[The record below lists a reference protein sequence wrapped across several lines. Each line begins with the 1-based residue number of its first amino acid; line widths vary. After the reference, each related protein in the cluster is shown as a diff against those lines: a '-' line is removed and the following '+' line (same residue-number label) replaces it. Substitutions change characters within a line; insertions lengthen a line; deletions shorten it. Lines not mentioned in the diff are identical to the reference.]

1 MFNIDMEGINTE
13 KTYDIIIL
21 GGGPTAIGAAIYAAR
36 FAMDVL
42 IIGKIFG
49 GLIATT
55 HLVENY
61 PGITSTSG
69 QGLMDMFKEH
79 MNSLRIPYIS
89 DEIRS
94 VERVNDHFVLHS
106 FFQKFKAKSVVF
118 ATGSERRKL
127 GIPGE
132 EEFTGRGV
140 SYCAT
145 CDGPFYKD
153 KIVCVI
159 GGSDSA
165 AKEALFLSQNVKKV
179 YIIYRGEEIRAEPIN
194 KKRVEENEKIEIIY
208 KTNITEIKG
217 LEKLINLILTAVIE
231 VMEVEASSLARLDRY
246 RNELYFSNHVG
257 GSEKIVKSVIFDNG
271 KEFEI
276 DGVFIEVGSN
286 PNSNLAKRVGIKTNE
301 KNEIIINRKSETNVP
316 GMFAAGDVADAPFKQ
331 AITGVAEGVIAAYSA
346 FDYIKEIDIEY

>member
-1 MFNIDMEGINTE
+1 MFNIDMEGINAE
-13 KTYDIIIL
+13 KTYDLIVL
-21 GGGPTAIGAAIYAAR
+21 GGGPTAIGCAIYAAR
-36 FAMDVL
+36 FALNVL

-55 HLVENY
+55 HVVENY

-69 QGLMDMFKEH
+69 QGLMEMFKDH
-79 MNSLRIPYIS
+79 MNSLNIPYIS

-94 VERVNDHFVLHS
+94 IERVDDHFILHS
-106 FFQKFKAKSVVF
+106 FFQKFKAKSIVI
-118 ATGSERRKL
+118 ATGSERKKL

-132 EEFTGRGV
+132 DEFSGRGV

-179 YIIYRGEEIRAEPIN
+179 YVIYRGEEIRAEPIN
-194 KKRVEENEKIEIIY
+194 KKRVEENKKIEIIY

-217 LEKLINLILTAVIE
+217 DHK
-231 VMEVEASSLARLDRY
+231 
-246 RNELYFSNHVG
+246 
-257 GSEKIVKSVIFDNG
+257 VKSVIFDNG
-271 KEFEI
+271 KDFEI

-286 PNSNLAKRVGIKTNE
+286 PNSDLAKHIGIKTNE
-301 KNEIIINRKSETNVP
+301 KDEIKINRKSETNIP
-316 GMFAAGDVADAPFKQ
+316 GIFAAGDVADAPFKQ

-346 FDYIKEIDIEY
+346 FDYIKEINIEY

>member
-1 MFNIDMEGINTE
+1 MFNIDMEGINAE
-13 KTYDIIIL
+13 KTYDLIVL
-21 GGGPTAIGAAIYAAR
+21 GGGPTAIGCAIYAAR

-42 IIGKIFG
+42 IIGKVFG

-55 HLVENY
+55 HVVENY

-69 QGLMDMFKEH
+69 QGLMEMFKDH
-79 MNSLRIPYIS
+79 MNSLSIPYIS

-94 VERVNDHFVLHS
+94 IERVDDHFVLHS
-106 FFQKFKAKSVVF
+106 FFQKFKAKSVVI
-118 ATGSERRKL
+118 ATGSERKKL

-132 EEFTGRGV
+132 EEFSGRGV

-153 KIVCVI
+153 KRVCVI

-179 YIIYRGEEIRAEPIN
+179 YIVYRGEEIRAEPIN
-194 KKRVEENEKIEIIY
+194 KKRVEDNEKIEIIY
-208 KTNITEIKG
+208 NTNITEIKG
-217 LEKLINLILTAVIE
+217 DN
-231 VMEVEASSLARLDRY
+231 
-246 RNELYFSNHVG
+246 N
-257 GSEKIVKSVIFDNG
+257 VKSVIFDNG

-286 PNSNLAKRVGIKTNE
+286 PNSGLAKRIGIKTNE
-301 KNEIIINRKSETNVP
+301 KDEIIINRKSETNVA
-316 GMFAAGDVADAPFKQ
+316 GIFAAGDVADAPFKQ

-346 FDYIKEIDIEY
+346 FDYVKEINIEY

>member
-1 MFNIDMEGINTE
+1 MFNIDLDGIDLE
-13 KTYDIIIL
+13 KIYDIIVL
-21 GGGPTAIGAAIYAAR
+21 GGGPTAIGCAIYAAR

-42 IIGKIFG
+42 VIGKIFG

-61 PGITSTSG
+61 PGIASTSG
-69 QGLMDMFKEH
+69 QGLMAMFKEH
-79 MNSLRIPYIS
+79 MDSLQIPYIS
-89 DEIRS
+89 DEIRNI
-94 VERVNDHFVLHS
+94 EKANDHFILHS
-106 FFQKFKAKSVVF
+106 FFQKFKAKSVVI
-118 ATGSERRKL
+118 ATGSERKKL

-132 EEFTGRGV
+132 EKFTGRGV

-153 KIVCVI
+153 KTVCVI

-179 YIIYRGEEIRAEPIN
+179 YIIYRRKEIRAEPIN
-194 KKRVEENEKIEIIY
+194 KRRVEANKKIEIINN
-208 KTNITEIKG
+208 TNITEIKG
-217 LEKLINLILTAVIE
+217 DNT
-231 VMEVEASSLARLDRY
+231 
-246 RNELYFSNHVG
+246 
-257 GSEKIVKSVIFDNG
+257 VKSVIFDNG

-286 PNSNLAKRVGIKTNE
+286 PNSELAKTAGVKTNE
-301 KNEIIINRKSETNVP
+301 KDEIIINRKSETNIP
-316 GMFAAGDVADAPFKQ
+316 GLFAAGDVADAPFKQ

-346 FDYIKEIDIEY
+346 FDYIKEMNIEY

>member
-1 MFNIDMEGINTE
+1 MEGIDLE
-13 KTYDIIIL
+13 KTYDLIVL
-21 GGGPTAIGAAIYAAR
+21 GGGPTAIGCAIYAAR

-42 IIGKIFG
+42 VIGKIFG

-79 MNSLRIPYIS
+79 MNSLSIPYIS

-94 VERVNDHFVLHS
+94 IENADDHFILHS
-106 FFQKFKAKSVVF
+106 FFQKFNAKSVVI
-118 ATGSERRKL
+118 ATGSERKKL

-132 EEFTGRGV
+132 AKFAGRGV

-153 KIVCVI
+153 KTVCVI

-194 KKRVEENEKIEIIY
+194 KKRVEENHKIEIIY
-208 KTNITEIKG
+208 RTNIVEIKG
-217 LEKLINLILTAVIE
+217 DNT
-231 VMEVEASSLARLDRY
+231 
-246 RNELYFSNHVG
+246 
-257 GSEKIVKSVIFDNG
+257 VKSVIFDNG
-271 KEFEI
+271 TEFEV
-276 DGVFIEVGSN
+276 DGVFIEVGSI
-286 PNSNLAKRVGIKTNE
+286 PNSDLAKRIGVKTNE
-301 KNEIIINRKSETNVP
+301 KDEIIINRKSETNIP
-316 GMFAAGDVADAPFKQ
+316 GIFAAGDVADAPFKQ
-331 AITGVAEGVIAAYSA
+331 AITGVAEGVIAAYAA
-346 FDYIKEIDIEY
+346 FDFIKGMNIDY